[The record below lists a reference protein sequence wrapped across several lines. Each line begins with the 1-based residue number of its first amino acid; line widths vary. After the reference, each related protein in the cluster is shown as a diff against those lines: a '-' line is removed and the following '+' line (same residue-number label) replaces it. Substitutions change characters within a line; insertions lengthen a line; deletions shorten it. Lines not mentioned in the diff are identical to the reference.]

1 MDMSGDWVFVKSFY
15 LFLQC
20 KNPIQVVHFTANC
33 IYLSSDTES
42 INF

>member
-1 MDMSGDWVFVKSFY
+1 MTGGGQCSRPTIVKKVCPFILETRKIDFKDTY
-15 LFLQC
+15 
-20 KNPIQVVHFTANC
+20 